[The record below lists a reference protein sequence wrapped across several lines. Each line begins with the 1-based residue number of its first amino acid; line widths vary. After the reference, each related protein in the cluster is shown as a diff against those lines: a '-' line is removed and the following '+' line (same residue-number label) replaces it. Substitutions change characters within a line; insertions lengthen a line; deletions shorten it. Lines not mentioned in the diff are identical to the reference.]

1 MQGWAGGKAGASPLA
16 NLSAGP
22 GSVKVLKKTRISL
35 VCLSAEENAKRCFA
49 MPAGIDK
56 REILRL
62 LRDSVSADWAT
73 MSAAQRLVVDGATH
87 EENRPENDKDT
98 RALEQSYLARGQ
110 AQRVVELQDALNLLK
125 ALELRAFSPESA
137 IALGAL
143 VALDDGGEVVHYFIA
158 PAGGGVRVSVAGA
171 EVRVI
176 TPQSPIARALLGK
189 HEGDDLELRTPQ
201 GTRECSI
208 ASVS

>member
-1 MQGWAGGKAGASPLA
+1 MVTESSWRCETLGSPMLA
-16 NLSAGP
+16 A
-22 GSVKVLKKTRISL
+22 
-35 VCLSAEENAKRCFA
+35 
-49 MPAGIDK
+49 IDK
-56 REILRL
+56 REILKL
-62 LRDSVSADWAT
+62 LRECVSADLAT
-73 MSAAQRLVVDGATH
+73 MSAAQRVVVDGATH

-125 ALELRAFSPESA
+125 ALELRSFTAASA

-143 VALDDGGEVVHYFIA
+143 VALDEDGDVVHYFIA
-158 PAGGGVRVSVAGA
+158 PAGGGVRVTVAGA
-171 EVRVI
+171 EVRVV

-201 GTRECSI
+201 GVRECSI

>member
-1 MQGWAGGKAGASPLA
+1 MP
-16 NLSAGP
+16 
-22 GSVKVLKKTRISL
+22 SVADKT
-35 VCLSAEENAKRCFA
+35 
-49 MPAGIDK
+49 
-56 REILRL
+56 EILRL
-62 LRDSVSADWAT
+62 LRESVSADLTT
-73 MSAAQRLVVDGATH
+73 MSAAQRAVVDGATH

-125 ALELRAFSPESA
+125 ALELRRFTLASA
-137 IALGAL
+137 ISLSAL
-143 VALDDGGEVVHYFIA
+143 VALDHDGDVVYYFIA
-158 PAGGGVRVSVAGA
+158 PAGGGVRLTVGGA
-171 EVRVI
+171 EVRVV

-201 GTRECSI
+201 GMRECSI

>member
-1 MQGWAGGKAGASPLA
+1 
-16 NLSAGP
+16 
-22 GSVKVLKKTRISL
+22 
-35 VCLSAEENAKRCFA
+35 
-49 MPAGIDK
+49 MPVAIDK

-62 LRDSVSADWAT
+62 LRDSVSADLAT
-73 MSAAQRLVVDGATH
+73 MSAAQRVVVDGATH

-110 AQRVVELQDALNLLK
+110 AQRVVELQDSLNLLK
-125 ALELRAFSPESA
+125 ALDLHAFSPESR

-143 VALDDGGEVVHYFIA
+143 VALDDAAEVVHYFIA
-158 PAGGGVRVSVAGA
+158 PAGGGVRVSVAGI
-171 EVRVI
+171 EVRVV

-189 HEGDDLELRTPQ
+189 CQGEDLELRTPQ
-201 GTRECSI
+201 GVRECSI

>member
-1 MQGWAGGKAGASPLA
+1 
-16 NLSAGP
+16 
-22 GSVKVLKKTRISL
+22 
-35 VCLSAEENAKRCFA
+35 
-49 MPAGIDK
+49 MPAAIDK

-62 LRDSVSADWAT
+62 LRECVMADLAT
-73 MSAAQRLVVDGATH
+73 MSAAQRVVVDGATH

-125 ALELRAFSPESA
+125 TLEPRTFEAESR

-143 VALDDGGEVVHYFIA
+143 VALDDGGELVHYFIA
-158 PAGGGVRVSVAGA
+158 PAGGGVRVSVAQV
-171 EVRVI
+171 EVRVV

-189 HEGDDLELRTPQ
+189 REGDDLELRTLQ
-201 GTRECSI
+201 GTTDCSI

>member
-1 MQGWAGGKAGASPLA
+1 MLDA
-16 NLSAGP
+16 
-22 GSVKVLKKTRISL
+22 
-35 VCLSAEENAKRCFA
+35 CLQ
-49 MPAGIDK
+49 MPAAIDK

-62 LRDSVSADWAT
+62 LRESVSADLAT
-73 MSAAQRLVVDGATH
+73 MSAAQRVVVDGATH

-125 ALELRAFSPESA
+125 ALELTAFKPESR
-137 IALGAL
+137 ISLGAL
-143 VALDDGGEVVHYFIA
+143 VVLDDGGGIEHYFIA
-158 PAGGGVRVSVAGA
+158 PAGGGVRVTVAGA
-171 EVRVI
+171 EVRVV

-189 HEGDDLELRTPQ
+189 QEGDDLELRTPQ
-201 GTRECSI
+201 GVRECSI